1 MINIGKLVIQYVNE
15 HVAIGDEVT
24 RKGLLKYIALKMAEA
39 AGHKDTDK
47 YKLPDGYMT
56 VDTYRRVLQLNNI
69 LGESGNGKYIKYHN
83 VPEGETISSMR
94 KRIATGTELFKRFS
108 IMTAWKEGNDI

>member
-1 MINIGKLVIQYVNE
+1 MNIGKLVIQYVNE

-24 RKGLLKYIALKMAEA
+24 RKGLLKYIALKYAEA
-39 AGHKDTDK
+39 AGHKDPDK
-47 YKLPDGYMT
+47 YKLPDRYMT

-69 LGESGNGKYIKYHN
+69 LGESGNGKYIKYHD

-94 KRIATGTELFKRFS
+94 KRIVTGTELFKRFS

>member
-15 HVAIGDEVT
+15 HVAIGDELT
-24 RKGLLKYIALKMAEA
+24 RKGLLKYIALKEAES
-39 AGHKDTDK
+39 AGYKDPDK
-47 YKLPDGYMT
+47 YKLPDGYTT

-69 LGESGNGKYIKYHN
+69 LGESVNGKYIKYHDI
-83 VPEGETISSMR
+83 PEGETIGTLR
-94 KRIATGTELFKRFS
+94 KRIVTGTELFKRFS